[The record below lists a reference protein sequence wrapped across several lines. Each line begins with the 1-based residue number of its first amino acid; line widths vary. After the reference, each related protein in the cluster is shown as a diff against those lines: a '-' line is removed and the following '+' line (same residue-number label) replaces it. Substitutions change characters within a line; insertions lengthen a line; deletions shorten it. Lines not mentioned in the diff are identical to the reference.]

1 MEIVPD
7 TLIGAQEPG
16 EAASA
21 AIAEATDPAP
31 GVTEVLPAAGQGQQA
46 TTAAVA
52 TAARDSS
59 VPAASCLAQCNQEQ
73 DGSDPKPQQTGSASP
88 TNQQQQ
94 QQHRTPT
101 DVQALNP
108 RLDFT
113 SPDFDPQLALA
124 TEGLRPPFPN
134 APELDNVAKF
144 RALLPSELAEELRSG
159 EGAIQQRDPEVG
171 FRPF

>member
-1 MEIVPD
+1 MEPVQNA
-7 TLIGAQEPG
+7 LVEVQEPG
-16 EAASA
+16 EATAA

-46 TTAAVA
+46 T
-52 TAARDSS
+52 AARDSS
-59 VPAASCLAQCNQEQ
+59 IPAASCLAQCNQEQ

-113 SPDFDPQLALA
+113 SPYFDPELALA